1 MTYLENVIQASY
13 PTLTKKEEKIAN
25 YLLEHSEEAKEQS
38 ISEIAEICNVAES
51 TVFLFAKKIGLSGF
65 KELTVLLSNSSKKI
79 IFEGIYGEDSIQTI
93 TKKVVESA
101 TQSITDAA
109 SLIDFE
115 ELNGAVNLLTE
126 SKKVVF
132 FALGGSAPIALD
144 AYHKFLRSPLDV
156 EYNMDYHMQL
166 LKAGKLSKDNCA
178 VIISHSGEN
187 SDILRISK
195 ILKENNVP
203 TIVISS
209 FTNTSLTK
217 LADFTFI
224 APSEELKYNNVG
236 IYTRRMA
243 QLLIIDILFTL
254 VITSSDDKSGPSFD
268 KIQSALNLTK

>member
-13 PTLTKKEEKIAN
+13 PTLTKKEENIAN
-25 YLLEHSEEAKEQS
+25 YLLEYSEEAKEQS
-38 ISEIAEICNVAES
+38 ISEIAEICHVAES